1 MQDGEQS
8 PFYSH
13 YTIIHFNR
21 QYRPMFIEVIN
32 TIKPLI
38 WSISTMPVGTAR
50 NIAITPTTKLLK
62 PNTATS
68 LNAKV
73 KSFSTITISISPSTN
88 LFRLTR
94 KVPFYNWRS
103 SNKKAGSLVVLPP
116 KVIKIITTTVMV
128 D

>member
-1 MQDGEQS
+1 M
-8 PFYSH
+8 FYCTQLRLLLLVLLFNSFDVFVIR
-13 YTIIHFNR
+13 YQYQTTIS
-21 QYRPMFIEVIN
+21 
-32 TIKPLI
+32 K
-38 WSISTMPVGTAR
+38 MPVGTAR